1 MESEIQINN
10 TAGVCQ
16 IDIEGTIGVP
26 EEWQFEEPD
35 ARVATYERFRDTL
48 RRIAEIE
55 APEVVV
61 NIRSTGGDVNDALL
75 IHDALRQLPARVTT
89 RCYGYTASAATIIA
103 QAASAVLVLA
113 VLLRTDSCVRGELRR
128 LRVHWDMLK
137 KIVRVGIP
145 AALQMAVTAFS
156 NVFVQS
162 YINRFGADCMSGWTA
177 YTKIDQLMF
186 LPMQSLALSATTFV
200 GQNYG
205 AGRLDRVK
213 RSVWVTLAIG
223 VIYTLCTGAALLAG
237 QDAILHLFTADEAV
251 VTYGKLAMRWFCP
264 FYFLLSI
271 LHGLAGAVRGTGASI
286 PPMVVLLVSLCLFR
300 VVWIQFL
307 LPFFSGIE
315 GVFILYPVSWGLG
328 ALLMILYAWKG
339 KWMEYHT

>member
-1 MESEIQINN
+1 M
-10 TAGVCQ
+10 
-16 IDIEGTIGVP
+16 
-26 EEWQFEEPD
+26 
-35 ARVATYERFRDTL
+35 
-48 RRIAEIE
+48 
-55 APEVVV
+55 
-61 NIRSTGGDVNDALL
+61 
-75 IHDALRQLPARVTT
+75 
-89 RCYGYTASAATIIA
+89 
-103 QAASAVLVLA
+103 
-113 VLLRTDSCVRGELRR
+113 
-128 LRVHWDMLK
+128 
-137 KIVRVGIP
+137 
-145 AALQMAVTAFS
+145 
-156 NVFVQS
+156 
-162 YINRFGADCMSGWTA
+162 
-177 YTKIDQLMF
+177 KIDGF
-186 LPMQSLALSATTFV
+186 NILPVSSISMAATTFV

-328 ALLMILYAWKG
+328 ALLMILYAWKASG
-339 KWMEYHT
+339 WSIIHNIFTSNDPPRRKRRGGSLLFQELLSGQLTMQSPRSPCRSSFPSAQTALDEVDSHIRPLGDLGIVIHIALVPVPRPTPWGASGAR